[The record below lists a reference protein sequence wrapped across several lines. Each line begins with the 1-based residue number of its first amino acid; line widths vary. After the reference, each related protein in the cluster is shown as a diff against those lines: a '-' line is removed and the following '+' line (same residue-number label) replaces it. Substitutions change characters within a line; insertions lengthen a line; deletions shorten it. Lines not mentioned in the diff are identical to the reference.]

1 MLRILRRMAGVC
13 AALALVSANAATV
26 TYSFTNPLS
35 TTEIN
40 QTGSLSLFDSN
51 LGTLTG
57 ASLTVTGNLESV
69 VTFANS
75 AAQNQRIR
83 LISSSDVGLSSSLG
97 AVHQLFNHSS
107 DLSIATDTGLQTLA
121 PGATYVSPLLTDQK
135 ILTANLN
142 AALAALSAPGG
153 GNFNVNCT
161 SLSGESVSGGGAMCA
176 IRKRPGLDAAR
187 QSPTPMIL
195 RRRPST

>member
-161 SLSGESVSGGGAMCA
+161 SLSGVSVSGGGGNVIYTQSTRAGC
-176 IRKRPGLDAAR
+176 DATITYT
-187 QSPTPMIL
+187 Q
-195 RRRPST
+195 

>member
-35 TTEIN
+35 ATEIN

-69 VTFANS
+69 VTFVNS
-75 AAQNQRIR
+75 AAKNQRIR
-83 LISSSDVGLSSSLG
+83 LISSRLLKYSPRPRASSS
-97 AVHQLFNHSS
+97 
-107 DLSIATDTGLQTLA
+107 TLA
-121 PGATYVSPLLTDQK
+121 HFSRQL
-135 ILTANLN
+135 
-142 AALAALSAPGG
+142 
-153 GNFNVNCT
+153 
-161 SLSGESVSGGGAMCA
+161 SVS
-176 IRKRPGLDAAR
+176 
-187 QSPTPMIL
+187 
-195 RRRPST
+195 